1 MRKALIVLAAIAV
14 LAGAATIAA
23 FAYASSRADVVPEG
37 ATAGGV
43 EIGGMSESA
52 AGAKLTRTLRRRL
65 ERPIAVRY
73 RQRSF
78 HVSPP
83 ALDLRLDAEQMV
95 QRALRARGNFLVRT
109 ARDVAGASVDA
120 HVSVEVEYSRPALAA
135 TASRIASAIER
146 RPRNARLSFP
156 GGRLRVMGE
165 RDGVSVHV
173 RKLKRALARALEDP
187 RKRAVTVAAERREPK
202 VTRAKLA
209 AKYARLIVV
218 DRPQKK
224 LRFYKRLRLA
234 KTYLIAVGQSGL
246 ETPAGFHRIEMK
258 EVDPAW
264 YVPERPWA
272 GDLAGQVIPPGS
284 PDNPLRARWMG
295 FAPGAGIHG
304 TDDIASLGEAAS
316 HGCIRMSIPDV
327 IELYRQVPLKTPI
340 FII

>member
-1 MRKALIVLAAIAV
+1 MRKALITVAVIAV
-14 LAGAATIAA
+14 LVSAATIAA
-23 FAYASSRADVVPEG
+23 YAYASSRADVVPDG

-52 AGAKLTRTLRRRL
+52 ARAKLTRTLRRRL
-65 ERPIAVRY
+65 ERPVTVRY

-83 ALDLRLDAEQMV
+83 ALDLRLDAERMV

-109 ARDVAGASVDA
+109 ARDVAGASVDV
-120 HVSVEVEYSRPALAA
+120 HVPAEVEYSRPALAD
-135 TASRIASAIER
+135 TASRIAGAIER
-146 RPRNARLSFP
+146 RPRDARLSFP
-156 GGRLRVMGE
+156 GGRLHVMGE
-165 RDGVSVHV
+165 RDGVVVHV
-173 RKLKRALARALEDP
+173 RELEGSLARALQDP
-187 RKRAVTVAAERREPK
+187 RERAVKVPAERREPK

-209 AKYARLIVV
+209 AKYAHLIVV
-218 DRPQKK
+218 DRPQKR
-224 LRFYKRLRLA
+224 LRFYKRLKLV
-234 KTYLIAVGQSGL
+234 KTYLIAVGQAGL
-246 ETPAGFHRIEMK
+246 ETPPGFHRIETK

-272 GDLAGQVIPPGS
+272 GDLAGQVIPAGS
-284 PDNPLRARWMG
+284 PDNPLKARWMG